1 VTSGQSRLRVCFVL
15 NDLNLSGGVGVVLEH
30 AHHLAESHGMEV
42 SLALSRRRDEK
53 WSYRRLEG
61 IDVMTVEEIRE
72 RSFDVAVATWWET
85 VYALSQ
91 IKAERYAYFVQS
103 MEDRFYEEGAP
114 ERLLAAVTHSLPL
127 SFITEARW
135 IAETLEELRPDAP
148 CFYVRNGVAKDVFQS
163 PEAVEASIDGPL
175 RILVEGSPDVWFKGV
190 RDAFEAVGGMTASQ
204 TTTFVS
210 LVPVALDFPVDR
222 VRGPMTQDEL
232 AALYAETDVV
242 LKLSKVEGMFGPP
255 LEAFHMGA
263 TCVVTPVTGHEE
275 YVVHGWNGIVTDWD
289 SPVGTARWLDLLA
302 RDRRLLH
309 YLRSNALRTAR
320 GWPSWQQASQFM
332 ASALTMIRRAPAPRP
347 THGVGQLLAD
357 VDAGVAEFRKQRDTL
372 QSELGRINGELTRVT
387 GEFEHRVGELWTQKN
402 ELSRENAALNEALG
416 REASATARANQALA
430 NLEHTRVVRLGKAYW
445 RAKDSLLRRGNAD
458 T

>member
-1 VTSGQSRLRVCFVL
+1 VSSGQPGLRVCFVL

-42 SLALSRRRDEK
+42 SVALSRRRDEK

-61 IDVMTVEEIRE
+61 IEVTTVEELRE

-85 VYALSQ
+85 VYALSK

-103 MEDRFYEEGAP
+103 LEDRFYEDGTP

-135 IAETLEELRPDAP
+135 IAETLEEVRPGVS
-148 CFYVRNGVAKDVFQS
+148 CFYVRNGVTKDVFHS
-163 PEAVEASIDGPL
+163 PTAVEPSVDGPL
-175 RILVEGSPDVWFKGV
+175 RILIEGPADVWFKGV
-190 RDAFEAVGGMTASQ
+190 RDAFEAVGAMTASQ

-232 AALYAETDVV
+232 AALYRETDVV

-275 YVVHGWNGIVTDWD
+275 YVVHGWNGIVTEWD
-289 SPVGTARWLDLLA
+289 SPAGTAHWLDLLA

-332 ASALTMIRRAPAPRP
+332 ASALTRIRRAPAPRP
-347 THGVGQLLAD
+347 THGMAQLLAD
-357 VDAGVAEFRKQRDTL
+357 VDVGVAEFRKQRDTL
-372 QSELGRINGELTRVT
+372 QSELGRMNGELTRVT
-387 GEFEHRVGELWTQKN
+387 RELEHKAWELWTQKN
-402 ELSRENAALNEALG
+402 ELSRENVALNEALR

-430 NLEHTRVVRLGKAYW
+430 DLERTRAVRLGKAYW
-445 RAKDSLLRRGNAD
+445 HFRDALL
-458 T
+458 